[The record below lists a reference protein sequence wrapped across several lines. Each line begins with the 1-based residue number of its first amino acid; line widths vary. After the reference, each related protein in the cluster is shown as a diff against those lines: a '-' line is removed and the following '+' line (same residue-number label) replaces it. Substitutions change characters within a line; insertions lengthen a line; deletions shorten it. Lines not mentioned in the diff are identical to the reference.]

1 MAGGTTWCWSQRIHF
16 TLYTQFIF
24 ASEQRNKPNRHISE
38 SNFVSWDR
46 STHTTW
52 EDEEEEEEEEEEE
65 DINEEEEEEEDINEE
80 EARSWYKFSELW
92 VLLRTNYHVSHGM
105 SHGIKAFI
113 P

>member
-1 MAGGTTWCWSQRIHF
+1 MS
-16 TLYTQFIF
+16 FIF
-24 ASEQRNKPNRHISE
+24 RECVKCRRYLHGCLQ
-38 SNFVSWDR
+38 
-46 STHTTW
+46 
-52 EDEEEEEEEEEEE
+52 EEEEEEE
-65 DINEEEEEEEDINEE
+65 DINEEEEEEEEDINEE

>member
-1 MAGGTTWCWSQRIHF
+1 MS
-16 TLYTQFIF
+16 FIF
-24 ASEQRNKPNRHISE
+24 RECVKCRRYLHGCLQ
-38 SNFVSWDR
+38 
-46 STHTTW
+46 
-52 EDEEEEEEEEEEE
+52 EEEEEDINEEEEEEE